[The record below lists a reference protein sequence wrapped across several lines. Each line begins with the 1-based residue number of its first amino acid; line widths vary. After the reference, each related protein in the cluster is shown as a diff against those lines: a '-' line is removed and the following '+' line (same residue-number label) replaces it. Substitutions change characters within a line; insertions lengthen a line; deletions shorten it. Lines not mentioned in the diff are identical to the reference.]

1 MPTQIDVAL
10 AAAKQEI
17 ASIHNSVTNVDKDLS
32 PLFRDEVQRHEMS
45 YLDSFL
51 SPETKANEMSSNFRR
66 DGSKESHSVG
76 VNHGLIYE
84 SSELSRIA
92 QLMGPNN
99 YHDSPA
105 AEASNDSN
113 SPCNRRR
120 DEGDSSDG
128 SQKINPATQMNTSNA
143 PPQTHTAA
151 RQFTHRSPNNQHN
164 KHKLKRPTPSMNK
177 RRQLK
182 HRFMQTAKQKSRQ
195 VATNMVRFA
204 NRCTR
209 NVSSFSHIIRGSVHS
224 AIKRI
229 HILLEETQQHAA
241 PGVRNGNENID
252 RGSLLKNAQS
262 TVNVPPMKSFAFA
275 PKWASAKFIKQQ
287 AESFVE
293 SARLSSK
300 NEINK
305 ERLEEESITKENCH
319 SFLTDH

>member
-17 ASIHNSVTNVDKDLS
+17 ASIHNSVTNVDEDLS

>member
-17 ASIHNSVTNVDKDLS
+17 ASIHNSVTNVDEDLS

-51 SPETKANEMSSNFRR
+51 SPETKANEMTSNFRR

-99 YHDSPA
+99 YYDSPA

-113 SPCNRRR
+113 SLCNRRR

-128 SQKINPATQMNTSNA
+128 SQKFNAATQMNTPNA
-143 PPQTHTAA
+143 QPQTYTAA

-164 KHKLKRPTPSMNK
+164 KHKLKRPTPSMSK

-182 HRFMQTAKQKSRQ
+182 HRFMQNAKQKSRQ

-209 NVSSFSHIIRGSVHS
+209 NMSSFSDIIRGSVHS

-241 PGVRNGNENID
+241 VGVRNGNENID
-252 RGSLLKNAQS
+252 RGSLLKQS
-262 TVNVPPMKSFAFA
+262 AVNVPPMKSFAFA
-275 PKWASAKFIKQQ
+275 PKWASAEFIKQQ

-300 NEINK
+300 NEINQ
-305 ERLEEESITKENCH
+305 EGLEEESITKGNCH
-319 SFLTDH
+319 SFIRY